1 VRWLSDRTVA
11 HLKHVAEWPD
21 LAETKYGL
29 LEEIGRGGMGTI
41 YLAEDRVLGRRVAL
55 KVVSTGATDPG
66 AAARMLREAR
76 VIARLEHPGIVPVHD
91 AGTLPDGRMFYA
103 MKRVDGRRLDEVAA
117 PDRATLP
124 ERLRIFQ
131 KICEAVAFA
140 HAHGVVHRDLKPE
153 NVMVGPFGEVL
164 VMDWGVAKVREEA
177 AGPPAPAPQ
186 AAQAA
191 PAPTTPSAATAE
203 GTVLG
208 TPAYMAP
215 EQAAGQADRV
225 GPAADVYALGAILQ
239 FLLTGR
245 APFDEETALRR
256 ARGEAGLAPRP
267 VRGGDGAAPPP
278 LAAVAEKAMAADP
291 ASRYASAEELAA
303 DVARYLDGARVLAHR
318 ETLGEKSARIFA
330 RYRTPILL
338 IAAYLVMRTLL
349 FLYSRG

>member
-1 VRWLSDRTVA
+1 
-11 HLKHVAEWPD
+11 
-21 LAETKYGL
+21 
-29 LEEIGRGGMGTI
+29 
-41 YLAEDRVLGRRVAL
+41 
-55 KVVSTGATDPG
+55 
-66 AAARMLREAR
+66 MLREAR

-103 MKRVDGRRLDEVAA
+103 MKRVDGRRLDEVASR
-117 PDRATLP
+117 DSATLP

-177 AGPPAPAPQ
+177 AEPPPRAPQ
-186 AAQAA
+186 AVTAA
-191 PAPTTPSAATAE
+191 PVSPAPTAE

-215 EQAAGQADRV
+215 EQAAGRADMV
-225 GPAADVYALGAILQ
+225 GPSADVFALGAILQ

-256 ARGEAGLAPRP
+256 ARGEAGLAPRS
-267 VRGGDGAAPPP
+267 VRGGDGAAPAP

-291 ASRYASAEELAA
+291 AGRYASVEELAA

-318 ETLGEKSARIFA
+318 ETLGEKSARVFA

>member
-1 VRWLSDRTVA
+1 MWLSDRTVA

-29 LEEIGRGGMGTI
+29 LEELGRGGMGTI

-55 KVVSTGATDPG
+55 KVVSTGAADPG

-103 MKRVDGRRLDEVAA
+103 MKRVDGRRLDEVAGA
-117 PDRATLP
+117 NGATLP
-124 ERLRIFQ
+124 GRLRIFQ

-140 HAHGVVHRDLKPE
+140 HAHGVIHRDLKPE

-164 VMDWGVAKVREEA
+164 VMDWGVAKVLEEPA
-177 AGPPAPAPQ
+177 ASSPRSI
-186 AAQAA
+186 
-191 PAPTTPSAATAE
+191 PAPTAPAATAE

-215 EQAAGQADRV
+215 EQAAGRSDGV
-225 GPAADVYALGAILQ
+225 GPPADVYALGAILR

-245 APFDEETALRR
+245 APFDEEIALRR
-256 ARGEAGLAPRP
+256 ARGEAGLSPRP
-267 VRGGDGAAPPP
+267 VRIGDGAPPS
-278 LAAVAEKAMAADP
+278 LAAIAEKAMATDP
-291 ASRYASAEELAA
+291 GGRYASVEELAA
-303 DVARYLDGARVLAHR
+303 EVARYLDGARVLAHR
-318 ETLGEKSARIFA
+318 ETFREKSARVFA

-338 IAAYLVMRTLL
+338 IAAYLIMRTLL
-349 FLYSRG
+349 FLYSRGG

>member
-41 YLAEDRVLGRRVAL
+41 YLAEDRVLGRHVAL
-55 KVVSTGATDPG
+55 KVVSTGATDPA

-103 MKRVDGRRLDEVAA
+103 MKRVAGRRLDEVAQGDGA
-117 PDRATLP
+117 ALPDR
-124 ERLRIFQ
+124 LRVFQ

-140 HAHGVVHRDLKPE
+140 HAHGVIHRDLKPE

-164 VMDWGVAKVREEA
+164 VMDWGVAKVLEEA
-177 AGPPAPAPQ
+177 APPPSPAN
-186 AAQAA
+186 
-191 PAPTTPSAATAE
+191 PASAAATAE
-203 GTVLG
+203 GTVMG
-208 TPAYMAP
+208 TPAYMSP
-215 EQAAGQADRV
+215 EQAAGRADRV

-245 APFDEETALRR
+245 APFDDETALRR

-267 VRGGDGAAPPP
+267 IGGGSDPLPAP
-278 LAAVAEKAMAADP
+278 LAALAGKAMAPEPAD
-291 ASRYASAEELAA
+291 RYGSVEELAA
-303 DVARYLDGARVLAHR
+303 DVARYLDGSRVLAHR
-318 ETLGEKSARIFA
+318 ETLSEKAGRVFA

-349 FLYSRG
+349 FFYSRQS

>member
-1 VRWLSDRTVA
+1 MRWLSDRTVA

-21 LAETKYGL
+21 LAETKYAL

-55 KVVSTGATDPG
+55 KVVSTGASDPA

-103 MKRVDGRRLDEVAA
+103 MKRVDGHRLDEVALG
-117 PDRATLP
+117 DGATLAD
-124 ERLRIFQ
+124 RLRVFQ

-140 HAHGVVHRDLKPE
+140 HAHGVIHRDLKPD

-164 VMDWGVAKVREEA
+164 VMDWGVAKVLEEA
-177 AGPPAPAPQ
+177 AEPPAPIHPG
-186 AAQAA
+186 
-191 PAPTTPSAATAE
+191 PPSATAE

-208 TPAYMAP
+208 TPAYMSP
-215 EQAAGQADRV
+215 EQAAGRADRV
-225 GPAADVYALGAILQ
+225 GPAADVYSLGAILQ

-256 ARGEAGLAPRP
+256 ARGEAGLPPQPFR
-267 VRGGDGAAPPP
+267 RRDGKLPTP
-278 LAAVAEKAMAADP
+278 LAALAGKAMATDP
-291 ASRYASAEELAA
+291 ADRYASVEELAA
-303 DVARYLDGARVLAHR
+303 DVARYLDGGHVLAHR
-318 ETLGEKSARIFA
+318 ETVREKAARVFA

-338 IAAYLVMRTLL
+338 IAAYLLMRTLL
-349 FLYSRG
+349 FLYSRRS

>member
-1 VRWLSDRTVA
+1 MWLSDRTVA

-55 KVVSTGATDPG
+55 KVVSTGAADPG

-103 MKRVDGRRLDEVAA
+103 MKRVDGRRLDEVAGGNGA
-117 PDRATLP
+117 LP

-140 HAHGVVHRDLKPE
+140 HAHGVIHRDLKPE

-164 VMDWGVAKVREEA
+164 VMDWGVAKVLEEA
-177 AGPPAPAPQ
+177 GGTPAVAS
-186 AAQAA
+186 AAQAG
-191 PAPTTPSAATAE
+191 ATAE

-215 EQAAGQADRV
+215 EQAAGQGDRV
-225 GPAADVYALGAILQ
+225 GPAADVYALGAILA

-245 APFDEETALRR
+245 APFDDEAALRR
-256 ARGEAGLAPRP
+256 ARGEPGLTPRP
-267 VRGGDGAAPPP
+267 VRGGGGAFPAS
-278 LAAVAEKAMAADP
+278 LAAVAEKAMATDP
-291 ASRYASAEELAA
+291 GGRYVSVEELAA
-303 DVARYLDGARVLAHR
+303 DVARYLDGSRVLAHS
-318 ETLGEKSARIFA
+318 ETFREKSARVFA

-338 IAAYLVMRTLL
+338 IAAYLIMRTLL
-349 FLYSRG
+349 FLYSR

>member
-1 VRWLSDRTVA
+1 MRWLSDRTVA

-55 KVVSTGATDPG
+55 KVVSTGAADPA

-103 MKRVDGRRLDEVAA
+103 MKRVDGRRLDEVALQ
-117 PDRATLP
+117 DGTTLP
-124 ERLRIFQ
+124 DRLRIFQ

-140 HAHGVVHRDLKPE
+140 HAHGVIHRDLKPE

-164 VMDWGVAKVREEA
+164 VMDWGVAKVLEEA
-177 AGPPAPAPQ
+177 AEPPLPSSPGPP
-186 AAQAA
+186 
-191 PAPTTPSAATAE
+191 AATAE
-203 GTVLG
+203 GVVMG
-208 TPAYMAP
+208 TPAYMSP
-215 EQAAGQADRV
+215 EQAAGRADRV
-225 GPAADVYALGAILQ
+225 GPPADVYALGAILQ
-239 FLLTGR
+239 FLLTGH
-245 APFDEETALRR
+245 APFDEEAALRR
-256 ARGEAGLAPRP
+256 ARGEVGLAPRP
-267 VRGGDGAAPPP
+267 VRGGDGSPPSP
-278 LAAVAEKAMAADP
+278 LASLAGKAMATEPAD
-291 ASRYASAEELAA
+291 RYASVEELAA
-303 DVARYLDGARVLAHR
+303 DVARFLDGARVLAHR
-318 ETLGEKSARIFA
+318 ETVGEKAARVFA

-349 FLYSRG
+349 FLYSRQS

>member
-1 VRWLSDRTVA
+1 MRWLSDRTVA

-55 KVVSTGATDPG
+55 KVVSTGATDPA

-103 MKRVDGRRLDEVAA
+103 MKRVDGRRLDEVALR
-117 PDRATLP
+117 DRATLP
-124 ERLRIFQ
+124 DRLRIFQ

-140 HAHGVVHRDLKPE
+140 HAHGVIHRDLKPE

-164 VMDWGVAKVREEA
+164 VMDWGVAKVLDEA
-177 AGPPAPAPQ
+177 AETPAPVPPGPP
-186 AAQAA
+186 
-191 PAPTTPSAATAE
+191 SATAE

-208 TPAYMAP
+208 TPAYMSP
-215 EQAAGQADRV
+215 EQAAGRADRV
-225 GPAADVYALGAILQ
+225 GPASDVYSLGAILQ
-239 FLLTGR
+239 FLLSGR
-245 APFDEETALRR
+245 APFDDETALRR
-256 ARGEAGLAPRP
+256 ARGEPGLAPRP
-267 VRGGDGAAPPP
+267 IHTGDGALPRP
-278 LAAVAEKAMAADP
+278 LAALAGKAMASEPAD
-291 ASRYASAEELAA
+291 RYASVEELAA

-318 ETLGEKSARIFA
+318 ETFGEKSARVFA

-338 IAAYLVMRTLL
+338 IAAYLLMRTLL
-349 FLYSRG
+349 FLYSRQS

>member
-1 VRWLSDRTVA
+1 MRWLSDRTVA

-29 LEEIGRGGMGTI
+29 LEEIGRGGMGTV

-91 AGTLPDGRMFYA
+91 AGMLPDGRMFYA
-103 MKRVDGRRLDEVAA
+103 MKRVDGRRLDEVALR
-117 PDRATLP
+117 DGATLP
-124 ERLRIFQ
+124 DRLRVFQ

-140 HAHGVVHRDLKPE
+140 HAHGVIHRDLKPE

-164 VMDWGVAKVREEA
+164 VMDWGVAKVFEESA
-177 AGPPAPAPQ
+177 EPPPPAASGS
-186 AAQAA
+186 
-191 PAPTTPSAATAE
+191 PSATAE

-215 EQAAGQADRV
+215 EQAAGHADRV
-225 GPAADVYALGAILQ
+225 GPAADVYALGAILR

-256 ARGEAGLAPRP
+256 ARGEAGLTPRP
-267 VRGGDGAAPPP
+267 VRVGDGALPRP
-278 LAAVAEKAMAADP
+278 LAAVAEKAMSSEP
-291 ASRYASAEELAA
+291 GGRYASVEELAA

-318 ETLGEKSARIFA
+318 ETLGERSARIFA

-338 IAAYLVMRTLL
+338 IAAYLLMRTLL
-349 FLYSRG
+349 FLFSRQG

>member
-1 VRWLSDRTVA
+1 MRWLSDRTVA

-29 LEEIGRGGMGTI
+29 LEEIGRGGMGTV

-55 KVVSTGATDPG
+55 KVVGTGATDPG

-103 MKRVDGRRLDEVAA
+103 MKRVDGRRLDEVSAGNG
-117 PDRATLP
+117 ATLP

-140 HAHGVVHRDLKPE
+140 HAHGVIHRDLKPE

-164 VMDWGVAKVREEA
+164 VMDWGVAKVLEESIA
-177 AGPPAPAPQ
+177 SSSRAVSPSMIPAGG
-186 AAQAA
+186 
-191 PAPTTPSAATAE
+191 TAE

-215 EQAAGQADRV
+215 EQAEGRADRI

-256 ARGEAGLAPRP
+256 ARGEAGLSPRP
-267 VRGGDGAAPPP
+267 VRDGHGAPPAP

-291 ASRYASAEELAA
+291 AGRYASVEELAA
-303 DVARYLDGARVLAHR
+303 DVARYVDGARVLAHH
-318 ETLGEKSARIFA
+318 ETFREKSARVFA

-338 IAAYLVMRTLL
+338 IAAYLVMRTIL